1 MKHISKLKHVAFAVD
16 HIPDGV
22 PDGIWLHHT
31 QVACNIMDKDMVPV
45 YTYSRMPYLGQLHF
59 CTVFR

>member
-16 HIPDGV
+16 HILDGV

-31 QVACNIMDKDMVPV
+31 QVAIACNIMDKDMVPV
-45 YTYSRMPYLGQLHF
+45 
-59 CTVFR
+59 